1 MDKKNVLFISVN
13 RQWDALAAQEM
24 QVSAE
29 KRQALPNYRMS

>member
-1 MDKKNVLFISVN
+1 MDKKCFVISVN

-29 KRQALPNYRMS
+29 KGRHCQITG